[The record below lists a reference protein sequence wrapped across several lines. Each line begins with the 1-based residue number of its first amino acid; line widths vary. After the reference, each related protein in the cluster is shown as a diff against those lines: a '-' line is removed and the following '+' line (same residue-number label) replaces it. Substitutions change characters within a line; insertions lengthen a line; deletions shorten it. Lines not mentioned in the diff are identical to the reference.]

1 MTRPVWNVRPDR
13 PVRWL
18 SREPLS
24 CQNPLSPQCRRLQ
37 PQQVEWSVLSA
48 TRKPLPCSPRVL
60 DTAGLGEQRMAKDR
74 GVFNT
79 GSLPR
84 SCWRWENRTLP
95 GRTTVALPGQ
105 DGGGGGGAAQSGGQ
119 SPLPSRNQ
127 PSYLL
132 LKEESPN
139 SLALAYLSYWST
151 LLPEYDS

>member
-105 DGGGGGGAAQSGGQ
+105 DGGGGCSSEWRAVPSAF
-119 SPLPSRNQ
+119 PKPAVLPVAERRK
-127 PSYLL
+127 PKLF
-132 LKEESPN
+132 
-139 SLALAYLSYWST
+139 SLGLSVVLVYFIT
-151 LLPEYDS
+151 GI